1 MNKVSD
7 KQAAGQRQFGQVKGM
22 FDSPVTQNVLIID
35 DDPKVAG
42 VLLKLLAGKGIRG
55 TVARERKSGLK
66 FIEDGNWD
74 LVFLGQVA
82 GQPADL
88 MARANLKVLRKIR
101 ANWPELPVIM
111 LGPNPLSEKDS
122 VSLAVNAVRTGCADF
137 VVKPLEESV
146 IENLL
151 ETFLPN
157 HNVTTLA
164 SAQENMRCLYQ
175 IVGASAKLAETVA
188 LARKV
193 APTSVAVLITG
204 ESGTGKEL
212 LAYLVHKESRR
223 ADGPYI
229 RINCTALSDSLLES
243 ELFGH
248 EKGAFTGA
256 YTQRK
261 GRFEGAHGGTL
272 LLDEIT
278 ETGPRFQGQLLRVL
292 EQQDFE
298 RVGGNENIQV
308 NIRVISTTNK
318 DILAEVHRGR
328 FRTDLYYRLAGI
340 RLIVPPL
347 RQRKE
352 DLTALVWHFVNQLAG
367 ESRRRITKLD
377 PVIIE
382 IFNKYDWPGNVRQL
396 RNVVRTSLILGS
408 GETLSLADVSWLLD
422 ELQPRRQEDF
432 ASCEGENE
440 AFGSDRQRMGEI
452 LASGPEGP
460 PAAGEIGR
468 RWGPVSLE
476 PGTQPPLLSA
486 VADKGA
492 AIRRTPSGEATDNL
506 WPGLAGVKLQ
516 EIEQHAILATLRRF
530 PGNQAKVAKALG
542 ISDRTLREKIR
553 KYRERGCLQVSK

>member
-1 MNKVSD
+1 MNKASD
-7 KQAAGQRQFGQVKGM
+7 KQAAGLPPRLSTQGGAAGQRQFGRVKGM

-88 MARANLKVLRKIR
+88 MARANLKVLREIR
-101 ANWPELPVIM
+101 ANQPELPVIM
-111 LGPNPLSEKDS
+111 LSEKDS
-122 VSLAVNAVRTGCADF
+122 VSLAVNAVRAGCADF

-146 IENLL
+146 IERLL

-157 HNVTTLA
+157 HNVVTLA

-175 IVGASAKLAETVA
+175 IVGGSTKLAETVA

-261 GRFEGAHGGTL
+261 GRFEGAHVGTL

-328 FRTDLYYRLAGI
+328 FRTDLYYRLAGV

-347 RQRKE
+347 RERKE
-352 DLTALVWHFVNQLAG
+352 DLRALVWHFVNQLAG
-367 ESRRRITKLD
+367 ESQRRITKLD
-377 PVIIE
+377 PVMIE
-382 IFNKYDWPGNVRQL
+382 IFNKYDWPGNIRQL

-422 ELQPRRQEDF
+422 ELQPRRQEDL
-432 ASCEGENE
+432 AVCERENE
-440 AFGSDRQRMGEI
+440 AFCSDRQSRGEI
-452 LASGPEGP
+452 WASGPEG
-460 PAAGEIGR
+460 GCEIGR

-476 PGTQPPLLSA
+476 PGTQRANLPAS
-486 VADKGA
+486 
-492 AIRRTPSGEATDNL
+492 EATGNL

-530 PGNQAKVAKALG
+530 PSNQAKAAKALG
-542 ISDRTLREKIR
+542 ISDRTLREKIS